1 MSINQN
7 FIISIKGQKD
17 QLDCKNK
24 FQIHK
29 DSIIEL
35 KGEFRSAGKIK
46 SKIYFGIKCF
56 KEDGTEISREDINRV
71 DEPLL
76 ITSINTDNKSL
87 FLHKKPEKWNNLKDS
102 YSENYSKL
110 IGFYFDGNI
119 NHVPDYLL
127 KYKNYENNLIHLNSE
142 IPKEISDK
150 IIPYQ
155 SKVMNHNAGNGNSY
169 DYSAACGEKVPEQWK
184 EYKAKYEGFSSGYG
198 DIRGKFRLGTK
209 MVSPFIIC
217 NYEQNED
224 AILEVR
230 NVEIIVK
237 DIPKFI

>member
-7 FIISIKGQKD
+7 LVLSIKGCKD

-24 FQIHK
+24 FQIHE
-29 DSIIEL
+29 DSVIEL
-35 KGEFRSAGKIK
+35 RGEFRSAGKIK
-46 SKIYFGIKCF
+46 SIIYFGLKCF

-87 FLHKKPEKWNNLKDS
+87 FLNKKPEKWNNQNDS
-102 YSENYSKL
+102 YSETYSKL

-119 NHVPDYLL
+119 NHVPDYSL
-127 KYKNYENNLIHLNSE
+127 KYKNYENNLIHFNSE
-142 IPKEISDK
+142 IPKEILDK

-155 SKVMNHNAGNGNSY
+155 TKVMNHNNGNGYSY
-169 DYSAACGEKVPEQWK
+169 DYSAALGEVVPEQWK
-184 EYKAKYEGFSSGYG
+184 EYKAKYEGFSSGFG
-198 DIRGKFRLGTK
+198 DIKGKFRLGTK
-209 MVSPFIIC
+209 IVSPFIIC
-217 NYEQNED
+217 NSRQNED